1 MLKGFNLNKL
11 ELINTCTKILD
22 DSKARDLV
30 NIDVSNNSSLADN
43 MLICTGTSNRHVSA
57 IANRLVDNL
66 YKLGIKQIKVSGE
79 QVGQWVIVDLGDIM
93 VHIMQDEIRTRYELD
108 ELYRCIAAG
117 IEE

>member
-22 DSKARDLV
+22 DTKARDLV

-66 YKLGIKQIKVSGE
+66 NKLGIKQIKVCGE

-117 IEE
+117 GEE

>member
-66 YKLGIKQIKVSGE
+66 YKLGIKKIKVSGE

-117 IEE
+117 VEE

>member
-57 IANRLVDNL
+57 D
-66 YKLGIKQIKVSGE
+66 
-79 QVGQWVIVDLGDIM
+79 
-93 VHIMQDEIRTRYELD
+93 
-108 ELYRCIAAG
+108 
-117 IEE
+117 

>member
-66 YKLGIKQIKVSGE
+66 YKLGIKKIKVSGE
-79 QVGQWVIVDLGDIM
+79 
-93 VHIMQDEIRTRYELD
+93 
-108 ELYRCIAAG
+108 
-117 IEE
+117 